1 MTRPAWL
8 DSLLDRL
15 EPILDR
21 LKRADWALVVA
32 LSSLTASAFL
42 LVISGLYPDLDTE
55 TDSEP
60 TTVVL
65 ESCEDALMHAAKAST
80 ADQRLDK
87 LRAAADALASDL
99 VEAQMSLDPGRIEAA
114 FEPLRENAEERKK
127 WENTRSEQRSLMNQR
142 ANDCRNGVR

>member
-8 DSLLDRL
+8 DSFLDRL

-21 LKRADWALVVA
+21 MGRADWTLVVA
-32 LSSLTASAFL
+32 LSSLTTGAVL

-55 TDSEP
+55 TDPEP

-87 LRAAADALASDL
+87 LRAAADALAADL
-99 VEAQMSLDPGRIEAA
+99 VEAQMSLDPDRIEAA

-127 WENTRSEQRSLMNQR
+127 WENTRSEQRSLMGQR

>member
-1 MTRPAWL
+1 MKRPAQL
-8 DSLLDRL
+8 DSAADRL

-21 LKRADWALVVA
+21 MRRADWPLVVA
-32 LSSLTASAFL
+32 LSSLTTGAVL
-42 LVISGLYPDLDTE
+42 MVISGLYPELDTE
-55 TDSEP
+55 ADPEP
-60 TTVVL
+60 PTVVL

-87 LRAAADALASDL
+87 LRAAAEALAADL
-99 VEAQMSLDPGRIEAA
+99 VEAQMSLDPDRIEEA
-114 FEPLRENAEERKK
+114 FEPLRENAEERKR